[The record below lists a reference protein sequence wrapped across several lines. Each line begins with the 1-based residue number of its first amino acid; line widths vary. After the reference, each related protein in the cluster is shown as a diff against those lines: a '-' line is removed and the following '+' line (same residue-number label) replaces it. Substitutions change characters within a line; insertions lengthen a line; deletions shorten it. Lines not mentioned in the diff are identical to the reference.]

1 MSAVGTDRSR
11 GFGRRVRRSVWLA
24 AGLSVV
30 MTLTMLGEQP
40 EAVAAPTW
48 DIPTPQ
54 EAVGVKTRAATPKP
68 GGSDH
73 ADSRVVSGAT
83 EVVWPSG
90 TAVADVA
97 AATEAAGM
105 ARGTRAGLTGPAR
118 ARAGSLPVTVS
129 SGSLADDMLPRRS
142 DVAAVTAVK
151 VNVHDRVATAKAGV
165 VGLLVS
171 ASRADGKPG
180 VGRARVQVDYAGF
193 AQAFGGGWASR
204 LRLVELPEC
213 ALSTPEAEECRT
225 RTPLVTDN
233 DTANG
238 AVSASVSV
246 GAESAVVFAVEAEAS
261 GDNGD
266 YTATSLSPAG
276 QWQVSAQT
284 GDFSWSYPL
293 RVPPSLGG
301 PAPDVG
307 FSYSSGSVD
316 GRTALT
322 NNQGSWIGD
331 GWDSW
336 PGFIERKYQ
345 SCADD
350 NPGHKTG
357 DLCWFNDNATLSLGG
372 HAGELIR
379 DGSVWRLRNDDGTR
393 VERLTNS
400 ARGNGDNDNEYWK
413 VTTPDGM
420 QYFFGY
426 HRLPGWSS
434 GKPVTDS
441 TWTVPVFGNDSGE
454 PCYKSSFPEAYCTQ
468 AWRWNLDY
476 VVDPNSN
483 SMAYFYGTETGAY
496 ARDLDPDQR
505 TTYDRG
511 GYLKRIEY
519 GMRANA
525 EYSQAA
531 PLRVVFTT
539 AERCLTDCWSGAA
552 WTSDPV
558 TENWPDTPW
567 DQYCDTGP
575 CMTQGA
581 PTFWTA
587 HRLAKVTAQ
596 TRSGTTSYA
605 SVESWTLRHE
615 FLNAGNG
622 ETVPMW
628 LRGIT
633 RTGHVTTAGGEVV
646 SDPEIT
652 FDSGS
657 DPLPNRVNGPGDG
670 RTGLYRWRIK
680 TVHTESGGDIIV
692 SYSDADC
699 TLTTLPNPATN
710 TTRCMPSYYDPDGDE
725 PTLDWFHKYVVTRV
739 DLKDTVTDQPAEVTL
754 YDYDTPAWAYNTDE
768 LTKDKYRTWSD
779 WRGYGKVT
787 VRHGATDGQQTAV
800 EYRYLRGLD
809 GDKASSGVK
818 DVWVTDSW
826 GGRIEDH
833 EALKGFELQTITKNG
848 PSGAEVSSTRND
860 PWINGP
866 TATRSRDGITTK
878 AWMVNTDIAR
888 ARTALA
894 AGGHRYVKTVT
905 SFNSDGMPVTVED
918 HGDEAVDGDE
928 TCTRTSYAR
937 NDASWMIDRL
947 SQVETLSRLC
957 AGAPTPADPATVLHR
972 ARLFYDAYTDGSS
985 HGQAPTKGNVVRTEE
1000 LERFTGSTPV
1010 YTRTSTTA
1018 YDANGRIIAVTDPRG
1033 HTTTTAHSTANGG
1046 QVVQTVVTN
1055 PMGHTGTTLL
1065 TPAWAAPT
1073 KITDANG
1080 AVTDLTYDGLG
1091 RLTNVWK
1098 PGRNKATQTPSV
1110 KFAYQ
1115 VRNSDGP
1122 TAVTTEALLP
1132 TGRTY
1137 RTSVNL
1143 YDGFLR
1149 LRQTQLQ
1156 ATGGGRT
1163 ITDTMT
1169 NSLGATAWTSAAYY
1183 DSTNTEVNTSLAT
1196 PQGQIP
1202 SITRYTY
1209 DGVGRPTAQ
1218 ILIGDGVEKWRT
1230 TTSYG
1235 GDRVHTTPPAG
1246 GTATTTVT
1254 HGLTS
1259 TLRQYKN
1266 PADVG
1271 SDDPA
1276 TFDTTTYTHT
1286 RLGQLETVTDVT
1298 GANTWSYTYD
1308 LRGRQTQAI
1317 DPDKGTTTS
1326 TYDAAGNITTSTGSG
1341 RSPIAYTYDEL
1352 GRNTS
1357 VRDDTTS
1364 GNIRVEWE
1372 YDTLPNGIGKLT
1384 AATRYTNGDPYT
1396 SRVDAYDAY
1405 GRPTSTSV
1413 VLPDTQSELC
1423 AAASPNTCTY
1433 TTTYTYRPNG
1443 QPWRIGMPA
1452 AADLPA
1458 ETLTHAYTDVG
1469 APAGP
1474 YSSAELY
1481 VYDVIYNKIGQ
1492 LTQYQLGR
1500 VGRRVAVTSS
1510 IDEPTRRLTSTNVVP
1525 ELKPEAAN
1533 HTYTYDD
1540 VGNVTEI
1547 HDTPTGGT
1555 ADHQCFTFDYLRRM
1569 TEAWTPES
1577 GACST
1582 TPTTWSQ
1589 IDGATNPY
1597 WHTWT
1602 LDDVGNR
1609 TTETRHGTVNTTH
1622 TYTSPNPG
1630 EPRPH
1635 AVTTVT
1641 ASGADTGNRTY
1652 TYDDAGNTTTRPT
1665 ATGDTQTLT
1674 WNREGKLTTTTDDT
1688 GDTSYIYGADGSR
1701 LIRTDPSGTTL
1712 YLPGGTEVR
1721 HTTTTTSTTT
1731 ATRYY
1736 SFAGRSI
1743 AVRTAN
1749 TLHWIA
1755 SDHHGTAEL
1764 TIDATTL
1771 TIATRRTL
1779 PYGEQRATTGTWAPT
1794 MDKGFLGGTQ
1804 DPTGLTH
1811 LNAREYDPTLGRFI
1825 SVDPIMD
1832 LTDPQQ
1838 WNAYTYANNNPV
1850 TYSDPS
1856 GLYFEEGING
1866 DGRRAYKS
1874 KSASGKTNT
1883 RFTGKPITRSAS
1895 DIRREQL
1902 ELLGE
1907 STLGG
1912 EPGVKLETV
1921 NDYAMVSYQ
1930 GRRFSELLPYEQRN
1944 VLSLTWCYNNPKA
1957 CKESDPSGVDAVYEF
1972 LFDLTGIPDAIDC
1985 AKGSGSACAWTAGGL
2000 VGGRIVGATAKAFG
2014 ATYKAFRAADEA
2026 GDAARAFCSF
2036 SGDTAVLMADGSTK
2050 PIEDIKVGD
2059 YVVATDPKTGEE
2071 GSREVTHLWIHE
2083 DQLVDLK
2090 LTNDEELTTTEDHP
2104 FWNVTDQQWQKSQKL
2119 DSGDLLHTAA
2129 GETLAVVGLDWATIQ
2144 HGTAYNLTVA
2154 DIHTYYVMAGNTP
2167 VLVHNTGPGCGSL
2180 WMNPDKLPHHY
2191 MRKNNQGVMHA
2202 ADFGVSGPYNKA
2214 SGQAFI
2220 GAIERFTKSPGT
2232 IQVRGTFRGQD
2243 AVHYVDPD
2251 TGLHAS
2257 FAANGEYLGGWKS
2270 DGDQL
2275 TYLLQQG
2282 KL

>member
-1 MSAVGTDRSR
+1 
-11 GFGRRVRRSVWLA
+11 
-24 AGLSVV
+24 

-48 DIPTPQ
+48 DAPTPR
-54 EAVGVKTRAATPKP
+54 EAAGVATRAVTAKP
-68 GGSDH
+68 GRSDH
-73 ADSRVVSGAT
+73 ADSRVVAGAQK
-83 EVVWPSG
+83 VVWPSG

-97 AATEAAGM
+97 AATAAAGR
-105 ARGTRAGLTGPAR
+105 ARGTRAGLTGPPR
-118 ARAGSLPVTVS
+118 ARAGSLPITVS
-129 SGSLADDMLPRRS
+129 SGPAADDMLPRRS

-151 VNVHDRVATAKAGV
+151 VNVHDRAATAKAGV
-165 VGLLVS
+165 EGLLVS

-180 VGRARVQVDYAGF
+180 KGRARVQVDYAGF
-193 AQAFGGGWASR
+193 AQAYGGGWASR
-204 LRLVELPEC
+204 LRLVQLPEC
-213 ALSTPEAEECRT
+213 ALTTPEAEACRT

-233 DTANG
+233 DPANRE
-238 AVSASVSV
+238 VSASVSV
-246 GAESAVVFAVEAEAS
+246 GAQSAMVLAVEAEAS

-276 QWQVSAQT
+276 QWQVSTQT

-301 PAPDVG
+301 PAPEISFD
-307 FSYSSGSVD
+307 YSSGSID

-357 DLCWFNDNATLSLGG
+357 DLCWFSDNATLSLNG

-441 TWTVPVFGNDSGE
+441 TWTVPVFGNNSGE
-454 PCYKSSFPEAYCTQ
+454 PCYKSSFEEAYCTQ

-483 SMAYFYGTETGAY
+483 TMAYFYGTETGAY
-496 ARDLDPDQR
+496 ARDNDPDQR

-525 EYSQAA
+525 EYGQAA

-539 AERCLTDCWSGAA
+539 AERCLTSCWSGAA

-558 TENWPDTPW
+558 SANWHDTPW
-567 DQYCDTGP
+567 DQYCKTAP
-575 CMTQGA
+575 CTTQGA

-587 HRLAKVTAQ
+587 HRLTKVTAQ
-596 TRSGTTSYA
+596 TRNGATSYA
-605 SVESWTLRHE
+605 DVESWTLRQE
-615 FLNAGNG
+615 FINAGTG
-622 ETVPMW
+622 ESTPMW

-633 RTGHVTTAGGEVV
+633 RTGHVTTAGGDAV

-652 FDSGS
+652 FSTGAH
-657 DPLPNRVNGPGDG
+657 PLPNRVDGPGDG
-670 RTGLYRWRIK
+670 RTALNRWRIK
-680 TVHTESGGDIIV
+680 AVRTESGGDIIV

-699 TLTTLPNPATN
+699 TRSTLPDPATN
-710 TTRCMPSYYDPDGDE
+710 TKRCMPSYYDPDERE

-739 DLKDTVTDQPAEVTL
+739 DLDDTATDQPTEVTM

-787 VRHGATDGQQTAV
+787 VRHGDPSGQQTAV
-800 EYRYLRGLD
+800 EHRYLRGLD
-809 GDKASSGVK
+809 GDKASSGVR

-878 AWMVNTDIAR
+878 AWMVDTDIAR

-905 SFNSDGMPVTVED
+905 SFNSDGLSISVED
-918 HGDEAVDGDE
+918 HGDEAIDGDE

-937 NDASWMIDRL
+937 NDAIWMIDRP

-957 AGAPTPADPATVLHR
+957 AGAPATADPATVLHR
-972 ARLFYDAYTDGSS
+972 ARSFYDTYTDDSS
-985 HGQAPTKGNVVRTEE
+985 HGRAPTKGNIVRTEE
-1000 LERFTGSTPV
+1000 LETFTGSTPV
-1010 YTRTSTTA
+1010 YARTSTTA
-1018 YDANGRIIAVTDPRG
+1018 YDTNGRITAVTDPRG
-1033 HTTTTAHSTANGG
+1033 HTTTTAHTTANGG

-1055 PMGHTGTTLL
+1055 PKGHTSTTLL
-1065 TPAWAAPT
+1065 APAWAAPT
-1073 KITDANG
+1073 KVTDANG

-1098 PGRNKATQTPSV
+1098 PGRNQATQKPSV

-1115 VRNSDGP
+1115 VRNSGGP
-1122 TAVTTEALLP
+1122 TTVTTESLLP
-1132 TGRTY
+1132 TGTTFRK
-1137 RTSVNL
+1137 SVNL

-1149 LRQTQLQ
+1149 LRQNQLQ

-1169 NSLGATAWTSAAYY
+1169 NSLGATAWTSAPYY

-1202 SITRYTY
+1202 SITRHTY
-1209 DGVGRPTAQ
+1209 DGAGRPTAQ

-1235 GDRVHTTPPAG
+1235 GDRVYTIPPAG
-1246 GTATTTVT
+1246 GTATTTIT

-1266 PADVG
+1266 AADVG

-1286 RLGQLETVTDVT
+1286 LLGQLETVTDVT
-1298 GANTWSYTYD
+1298 GANTWSHTYD
-1308 LRGRQTQAI
+1308 LRGRQTQAV

-1326 TYDAAGNITTSTGSG
+1326 TYDAAGNITTSTGTG
-1341 RSPIAYTYDEL
+1341 RSPLAYTYDEL
-1352 GRNTS
+1352 GRKTS
-1357 VRDDTTS
+1357 VRDDTPAGTT
-1364 GNIRVEWE
+1364 RAEWE

-1384 AATRYTNGDPYT
+1384 AATRYTDGEPYT
-1396 SRVDAYDAY
+1396 SRVNAYDAY
-1405 GRPTSTSV
+1405 GRPTSTSL
-1413 VLPDTQSELC
+1413 VLPDSQSELC
-1423 AAASPNTCTY
+1423 TAVSPNTCTY
-1433 TTTYTYRPNG
+1433 TTTHTYRANG

-1458 ETLTHAYTDVG
+1458 ETLILGYTDVG
-1469 APAGP
+1469 APAGSLSP
-1474 YSSAELY
+1474 AQIYAHT
-1481 VYDVIYNKIGQ
+1481 VIYNKLDQ
-1492 LTQYQLGR
+1492 LTQYQFGQF
-1500 VGRRVAVTSS
+1500 GRRIAVTST

-1577 GACST
+1577 GACAT
-1582 TPTTWSQ
+1582 TPATWNQ
-1589 IDGATNPY
+1589 VDGATDPY

-1602 LDDVGNR
+1602 FDHTGNR
-1609 TTETRHGTVNTTH
+1609 TTETRHGTTNTTH
-1622 TYTSPNPG
+1622 TYTYPNPG
-1630 EPRPH
+1630 ESRPH

-1641 ASGADTGNRTY
+1641 ASGADTWNRTY

-1665 ATGDTQTLT
+1665 TTGDTQTLT
-1674 WNREGKLTTTTDDT
+1674 WDREGKLTTTTTDTT
-1688 GDTSYIYGADGSR
+1688 GDTSYIYDADGNR
-1701 LIRTDPSGTTL
+1701 LIRTDPTGKTL

-1721 HTTTTTSTTT
+1721 HTTDSTTQ

-1736 SFAGRSI
+1736 TFAGRTI
-1743 AVRTAN
+1743 AIRTATN
-1749 TLHWIA
+1749 LDWII
-1755 SDHHGTAEL
+1755 SDHHGTAQT

-1771 TIATRRTL
+1771 TTATRRTL
-1779 PYGEQRATTGTWAPT
+1779 PYGEKRATTTGAWPIGL
-1794 MDKGFLGGTQ
+1794 DKGFLGGTQ

-1838 WNAYTYANNNPV
+1838 WNGYAYANNNPV

-1856 GLYFEEGING
+1856 GLAHLEGNSKGNG
-1866 DGRRAYKS
+1866 RIGYQIGNTIKI
-1874 KSASGKTNT
+1874 SGK
-1883 RFTGKPITRSAS
+1883 RPRLKPPPKSPPPSPPPGDSGS
-1895 DIRREQL
+1895 DRYPVCI
-1902 ELLGE
+1902 
-1907 STLGG
+1907 SWSCW
-1912 EPGVKLETV
+1912 EPEEPKEVCGSWNAYCSPARDPATAGVQHE
-1921 NDYAMVSYQ
+1921 AA
-1930 GRRFSELLPYEQRN
+1930 
-1944 VLSLTWCYNNPKA
+1944 KA
-1957 CKESDPSGVDAVYEF
+1957 IIGVDDFNECFKEQGWA
-1972 LFDLTGIPDAIDC
+1972 G
-1985 AKGSGSACAWTAGGL
+1985 CAWLIGG
-2000 VGGRIVGATAKAFG
+2000 VTPWGKAVK
-2014 ATYKAFRAADEA
+2014 TVKAIRAAGHA
-2026 GDAARAFCSF
+2026 GRAARAGRACSF
-2036 SGDTAVLMADGSTK
+2036 SGDTDVLMADGSTK
-2050 PIEDIKVGD
+2050 AIEDVSVGD
-2059 YVVATDPKTGEE
+2059 RVLATDPETGEE
-2071 GSREVTHLWIHE
+2071 GPREVTHLWVHD
-2083 DQLVDLK
+2083 DQLVDL
-2090 LTNDEELTTTEDHP
+2090 NVDGGDITTTEDHP
-2104 FWNVTDQQWQKSQKL
+2104 FWNETDQQWQESQEL
-2119 DSGDLLHTAA
+2119 DTGDLLHTAA
-2129 GETLAVVGLDWATIQ
+2129 GETLAVVGLDWSTAR
-2144 HGTAYNLTVA
+2144 HDAAYNLTVA
-2154 DIHTYYVMAGNTP
+2154 DIHTYYVLAGNTP
-2167 VLVHNTGPGCGSL
+2167 VLVHNTNGCWPGVDGLSASAARPAKGGL
-2180 WMNPDKLPHHY
+2180 THAGREYQKHMGRGELP
-2191 MRKNNQGVMHA
+2191 KVPGKQLDTA
-2202 ADFGVSGPYNKA
+2202 
-2214 SGQAFI
+2214 GQDYLDDI
-2220 GAIERFTKSPGT
+2220 LTTPGT
-2232 IQVRGTFRGQD
+2232 QRVPINGGAFQGGYYYIR
-2243 AVHYVDPD
+2243 PD
-2251 TGLHAS
+2251 GAG
-2257 FAANGEYLGGWKS
+2257 AAFDSNGVFQYF
-2270 DGDQL
+2270 
-2275 TYLLQQG
+2275 G
-2282 KL
+2282 KF

>member
-1 MSAVGTDRSR
+1 
-11 GFGRRVRRSVWLA
+11 
-24 AGLSVV
+24 
-30 MTLTMLGEQP
+30 
-40 EAVAAPTW
+40 
-48 DIPTPQ
+48 
-54 EAVGVKTRAATPKP
+54 
-68 GGSDH
+68 
-73 ADSRVVSGAT
+73 
-83 EVVWPSG
+83 
-90 TAVADVA
+90 
-97 AATEAAGM
+97 
-105 ARGTRAGLTGPAR
+105 
-118 ARAGSLPVTVS
+118 
-129 SGSLADDMLPRRS
+129 MLPRRS

-151 VNVHDRVATAKAGV
+151 VSVHDRAVTARAGV
-165 VGLLVS
+165 EGLLVS
-171 ASRADGKPG
+171 ASRVDGKPG
-180 VGRARVQVDYAGF
+180 EGRARVQVDYAGF
-193 AQAFGGGWASR
+193 AQAYGGGWASR

-213 ALSTPEAEECRT
+213 ALTTPEAEACRT

-233 DTANG
+233 DTANSE
-238 AVSASVSV
+238 VSASVSV
-246 GAESAVVFAVEAEAS
+246 GAQSAMVLAVEAEAS

-276 QWQVSAQT
+276 QWQVSTQT

-301 PAPDVG
+301 PAPEISFD
-307 FSYSSGSVD
+307 YSSGSID

-357 DLCWFNDNATLSLGG
+357 DLCWFSDNATLSLNG

-441 TWTVPVFGNDSGE
+441 TWTVPVFGNNSGE
-454 PCYKSSFPEAYCTQ
+454 PCYKSSFEEAYCTQ

-483 SMAYFYGTETGAY
+483 TMAYFYGTETGAY
-496 ARDLDPDQR
+496 ARDLNPDQR

-525 EYSQAA
+525 EYGQAA

-539 AERCLTDCWSGAA
+539 AERCLTSCWSGAA

-558 TENWPDTPW
+558 TANWHDTPW
-567 DQYCDTGP
+567 DQYCKTAP
-575 CMTQGA
+575 CTTQGA

-587 HRLAKVTAQ
+587 HRLTKVTAQ
-596 TRSGTTSYA
+596 TRNGATSYA
-605 SVESWTLRHE
+605 DVESWTLRQE
-615 FLNAGNG
+615 FINAGTG
-622 ETVPMW
+622 ESTPMW

-633 RTGHVTTAGGEVV
+633 RTGHVTTAGGDAV

-652 FDSGS
+652 FSTGAH
-657 DPLPNRVNGPGDG
+657 PLPNRVDGPGDG
-670 RTGLYRWRIK
+670 RTALNRWRIK
-680 TVHTESGGDIIV
+680 AVRTESGGDIIV

-699 TLTTLPNPATN
+699 TRSTLPDPATN
-710 TTRCMPSYYDPDGDE
+710 TKRCMPSYYTPDAGD

-739 DLKDTVTDQPAEVTL
+739 DLDDTATDQPTEVTM

-787 VRHGATDGQQTAV
+787 VRHGDPSGQQTAV
-800 EYRYLRGLD
+800 EHRYLRGLD
-809 GDKASSGVK
+809 GDKASSGVR

-878 AWMVNTDIAR
+878 AWMVDTDIAR

-894 AGGHRYVKTVT
+894 AGGHRYAKTVT
-905 SFNSDGMPVTVED
+905 SFNSDGLPVSVEE
-918 HGDEAVDGDE
+918 HGDEAIDGDE

-937 NDASWMIDRL
+937 NDNIWMIDRA

-957 AGAPTPADPATVLHR
+957 AGAPATADPATVLHR
-972 ARLFYDAYTDGSS
+972 ARSFYDTYTDDSS
-985 HGQAPTKGNVVRTEE
+985 HGRAPTKGNIVRTEE
-1000 LERFTGSTPV
+1000 LETFTGSTPV

-1018 YDANGRIIAVTDPRG
+1018 YDTNGRITAVTDPRG
-1033 HTTTTAHSTANGG
+1033 HTTTTAHTTANGG

-1055 PMGHTGTTLL
+1055 PKGHTSTTLL
-1065 TPAWAAPT
+1065 APAWAAPT
-1073 KITDANG
+1073 KVTDANG

-1098 PGRNKATQTPSV
+1098 PGRNQATQKPSV

-1122 TAVTTEALLP
+1122 TAVTTETLLP
-1132 TGRTY
+1132 TGTTFRK
-1137 RTSVNL
+1137 SVNL

-1169 NSLGATAWTSAAYY
+1169 NSLGATAWTSAPYY

-1202 SITRYTY
+1202 SITRHTY
-1209 DGVGRPTAQ
+1209 DGAGRPTAQ

-1235 GDRVHTTPPAG
+1235 GDRVHTIPPAG
-1246 GTATTTVT
+1246 GTATTTIT
-1254 HGLTS
+1254 DAHGRTS
-1259 TLRQYKN
+1259 GLRQYKN

-1276 TFDTTTYTHT
+1276 TFDATTYTHT
-1286 RLGQLETVTDVT
+1286 PLGQLKTVTDVT
-1298 GANTWSYTYD
+1298 GANTWSHTYD

-1341 RSPIAYTYDEL
+1341 RSPLAYTYDEL
-1352 GRNTS
+1352 GRKTS
-1357 VRDDTTS
+1357 VRDDTPAGTT
-1364 GNIRVEWE
+1364 RAEWE
-1372 YDTLPNGIGKLT
+1372 YDTLPNGIGKL
-1384 AATRYTNGDPYT
+1384 AAAIRYTDGEPYT
-1396 SRVDAYDAY
+1396 SQVNAYDAY
-1405 GRPTSTSV
+1405 GRPTSTSL
-1413 VLPDTQSELC
+1413 VLPDSQSELC
-1423 AAASPNTCTY
+1423 TAVSPNTCTY
-1433 TTTYTYRPNG
+1433 TTTHTYRANG

-1458 ETLTHAYTDVG
+1458 ETLILGYTDVG
-1469 APAGP
+1469 SPAGSLSP
-1474 YSSAELY
+1474 TQSYAHT
-1481 VYDVIYNKIGQ
+1481 VIYNKLDQ

-1500 VGRRVAVTSS
+1500 FGRRVAVTST
-1510 IDEPTRRLTSTNVVP
+1510 IDEPTRRLTNTNVVP

-1577 GACST
+1577 GACAT
-1582 TPTTWSQ
+1582 TPTTWNQ
-1589 IDGATNPY
+1589 IDGATDPY

-1602 LDDVGNR
+1602 LDNTGNR
-1609 TTETRHGTVNTTH
+1609 TTETRHGTTNTTH
-1622 TYTSPNPG
+1622 TYTYPNPG
-1630 EPRPH
+1630 DPQPH

-1641 ASGADTGNRTY
+1641 ASGADTWNRTY

-1665 ATGDTQTLT
+1665 TTGDTQTLT
-1674 WNREGKLTTTTDDT
+1674 WDREGKLTTTTTTDAT
-1688 GDTSYIYGADGSR
+1688 GDTSYIYDADGNR
-1701 LIRTDPSGTTL
+1701 LIRTDPTGKTL

-1721 HTTTTTSTTT
+1721 HTTDSTTN

-1736 SFAGRSI
+1736 TFAGRTI
-1743 AVRTAN
+1743 AIRTATN
-1749 TLHWIA
+1749 LHWII
-1755 SDHHGTAEL
+1755 SDHHGTAHL

-1771 TIATRRTL
+1771 TTATRRTL
-1779 PYGEQRATTGTWAPT
+1779 PYGHQRATTTGTWPIGL
-1794 MDKGFLGGTQ
+1794 DKGFLGGTQ

-1838 WNAYTYANNNPV
+1838 WSAYAYANNNPT

-1856 GLYFEEGING
+1856 GLYFEEGG
-1866 DGRRAYKS
+1866 VYGGGRRAYKYG
-1874 KSASGKTNT
+1874 GKTII
-1883 RFTGKPITRSAS
+1883 TGKPPRKPKLPKPRPAPTPAPSPSSGRSDSKVPAPDNNEKVNSLKLAFLVGKHFVSTMHSDSIGRTTRWLVTNTGGRCAYVH
-1895 DIRREQL
+1895 
-1902 ELLGE
+1902 ELWVCE
-1907 STLGG
+1907 
-1912 EPGVKLETV
+1912 
-1921 NDYAMVSYQ
+1921 Q
-1930 GRRFSELLPYEQRN
+1930 GRLP
-1944 VLSLTWCYNNPKA
+1944 LKA
-1957 CKESDPSGVDAVYEF
+1957 R
-1972 LFDLTGIPDAIDC
+1972 
-1985 AKGSGSACAWTAGGL
+1985 GG
-2000 VGGRIVGATAKAFG
+2000 T
-2014 ATYKAFRAADEA
+2014 TYGTTFVTDVA
-2026 GDAARAFCSF
+2026 
-2036 SGDTAVLMADGSTK
+2036 
-2050 PIEDIKVGD
+2050 PWKVGKD
-2059 YVVATDPKTGEE
+2059 LAA
-2071 GSREVTHLWIHE
+2071 HE
-2083 DQLVDLK
+2083 K
-2090 LTNDEELTTTEDHP
+2090 YHR
-2104 FWNVTDQQWQKSQKL
+2104 DQQWNQ
-2119 DSGDLLHTAA
+2119 DGLLFPGLYYRAEVIDVWIGGGCNRYEAA
-2129 GETLAVVGLDWATIQ
+2129 AE
-2144 HGTAYNLTVA
+2144 
-2154 DIHTYYVMAGNTP
+2154 
-2167 VLVHNTGPGCGSL
+2167 
-2180 WMNPDKLPHHY
+2180 
-2191 MRKNNQGVMHA
+2191 A
-2202 ADFGVSGPYNKA
+2202 AS
-2214 SGQAFI
+2214 
-2220 GAIERFTKSPGT
+2220 
-2232 IQVRGTFRGQD
+2232 
-2243 AVHYVDPD
+2243 
-2251 TGLHAS
+2251 
-2257 FAANGEYLGGWKS
+2257 NGGG
-2270 DGDQL
+2270 GY
-2275 TYLLQQG
+2275 TC
-2282 KL
+2282 

>member
-1 MSAVGTDRSR
+1 MSAVGTGRGR
-11 GFGRRVRRSVWLA
+11 GFGGRARRSVWLA

-48 DIPTPQ
+48 DAPTPK
-54 EAVGVKTRAATPKP
+54 EAAGVAARAVTAKP
-68 GGSDH
+68 ARSDH
-73 ADSRVVSGAT
+73 ADSRVVAGAQK
-83 EVVWPSG
+83 VVWPSG

-97 AATEAAGM
+97 AATAAAGR

-129 SGSLADDMLPRRS
+129 SGPAADDMLPLRS

-151 VNVHDRVATAKAGV
+151 VNVHDRAATAKAGV
-165 VGLLVS
+165 EGLLVS

-180 VGRARVQVDYAGF
+180 EGRARVQVDYAGF
-193 AQAFGGGWASR
+193 AQAYGGGWASR
-204 LRLVELPEC
+204 LRLVQLPKC
-213 ALSTPEAEECRT
+213 ALTTPEAEACRT

-233 DTANG
+233 DTANSE
-238 AVSASVSV
+238 VSASVSV
-246 GAESAVVFAVEAEAS
+246 GAQPAMVLAVEAEAS

-276 QWQVSAQT
+276 QWQVSTQT

-301 PAPDVG
+301 PAPEISFD
-307 FSYSSGSVD
+307 YSSGSVD

-357 DLCWFNDNATLSLGG
+357 DLCWFSDNATLSLNG

-441 TWTVPVFGNDSGE
+441 TWTVPVFGNNSGE
-454 PCYKSSFPEAYCTQ
+454 PCYKSSFEEAYCTQ

-496 ARDLDPDQR
+496 ARDNDPDQR

-525 EYSQAA
+525 EYGQAA

-539 AERCLTDCWSGAA
+539 AERCLTSCWSGAA

-558 TENWPDTPW
+558 TANWHDTPW
-567 DQYCDTGP
+567 DQYCRTGP
-575 CMTQGA
+575 CTTQGA

-587 HRLAKVTAQ
+587 HRLAKVAAQ
-596 TRSGTTSYA
+596 TRSGAASYA
-605 SVESWTLRHE
+605 DVESWTLRHE

-633 RTGHVTTAGGEVV
+633 RTGHVTTAGGEAV

-657 DPLPNRVNGPGDG
+657 DPLPNRVDGPDDG
-670 RTGLYRWRIK
+670 RTALYRWRIK
-680 TVHTESGGDIIV
+680 AVHTESGGDIIV
-692 SYSDADC
+692 SYSGADC
-699 TLTTLPNPATN
+699 TRTTLPSPATN
-710 TTRCMPSYYDPDGDE
+710 TTRCMPSYYTPDAGD
-725 PTLDWFHKYVVTRV
+725 PTLDWFHKYVVTRI
-739 DLKDTVTDQPAEVTL
+739 DLDDTATDQPTEVTM

-787 VRHGATDGQQTAV
+787 VRHGDASGQQTAV

-809 GDKASSGVK
+809 GDKASSGVR

-833 EALKGFELQTITKNG
+833 EALKGFELQAITKNG

-878 AWMVNTDIAR
+878 AWMVDTDIAR

-894 AGGHRYVKTVT
+894 AGGHRYAKTVT
-905 SFNSDGMPVTVED
+905 SFNSDGLPVSVED
-918 HGDEAVDGDE
+918 HGDEAIDGDE

-937 NDASWMIDRL
+937 NDAIWIIDRL

-957 AGAPTPADPATVLHR
+957 AGAPTPADPATVLSR
-972 ARLFYDAYTDGSS
+972 ARSFYDTYVDDSS
-985 HGQAPTKGNVVRTEE
+985 HGRAPTKGNVVRTEE
-1000 LERFTGSTPV
+1000 LETFTGSTPV
-1010 YTRTSTTA
+1010 YARTSTMA
-1018 YDANGRIIAVTDPRG
+1018 YDTNGRITAVTDPRG
-1033 HTTTTAHSTANGG
+1033 HTTTTAHTTANGG
-1046 QVVQTVVTN
+1046 QVVQSVVTN
-1055 PMGHTGTTLL
+1055 PKGHPVTTLL
-1065 TPAWAAPT
+1065 APAWAAPT
-1073 KITDANG
+1073 KVTDANG

-1098 PGRNKATQTPSV
+1098 PGRNKATQTPTTR
-1110 KFAYQ
+1110 FAYQ
-1115 VRNSDGP
+1115 VRNSGGP
-1122 TAVTTEALLP
+1122 TAVTTESLLP
-1132 TGRTY
+1132 TGTTY
-1137 RTSVNL
+1137 RKSVNL

-1169 NSLGATAWTSAAYY
+1169 NSLGATAWTSAPYY

-1202 SITRYTY
+1202 SITRHTY
-1209 DGVGRPTAQ
+1209 DGAGRPTAQ
-1218 ILIGDGVEKWRT
+1218 ILIGNGVEKWRT
-1230 TTSYG
+1230 TASYG
-1235 GDRVHTTPPAG
+1235 GDRVHTIPPAG
-1246 GTATTTVT
+1246 GTATTTIT
-1254 HGLTS
+1254 DAHGRTS
-1259 TLRQYKN
+1259 GLRQYKN
-1266 PADVG
+1266 AADVG

-1286 RLGQLETVTDVT
+1286 LLGQLETVTDTT
-1298 GANTWSYTYD
+1298 GANTWSHTYD
-1308 LRGRQTQAI
+1308 LRGRQTQAV

-1326 TYDAAGNITTSTGSG
+1326 TYDAAGNLTTSTGTG
-1341 RSPIAYTYDEL
+1341 RSPLAYTYDEL
-1352 GRNTS
+1352 GRKTS
-1357 VRDDTTS
+1357 VRDDTPAGTT
-1364 GNIRVEWE
+1364 RAEWE

-1384 AATRYTNGDPYT
+1384 AATRYTDGEPYT
-1396 SRVDAYDAY
+1396 SRVNAYDAY
-1405 GRPTSTSV
+1405 GRPTSTSL
-1413 VLPDTQSELC
+1413 VLPNSQSELC
-1423 AAASPNTCTY
+1423 TAASPNTCTY
-1433 TTTYTYRPNG
+1433 TTTHTYRANG

-1458 ETLTHAYTDVG
+1458 ETLILGYTDVG
-1469 APAGP
+1469 APAGSLSP
-1474 YSSAELY
+1474 TQSYAHT
-1481 VYDVIYNKIGQ
+1481 VIYNKLDQ

-1500 VGRRVAVTSS
+1500 FGRRVAVTST
-1510 IDEPTRRLTSTNVVP
+1510 IDEPTRRLTNTNVVP

-1555 ADHQCFTFDYLRRM
+1555 SDHQCFTFDYLRRM

-1577 GACST
+1577 GACAT
-1582 TPTTWSQ
+1582 TPTTWNQ
-1589 IDGATNPY
+1589 IDGATDPY

-1602 LDDVGNR
+1602 LDNTGNR
-1609 TTETRHGTVNTTH
+1609 TTETRHGTTNTTH
-1622 TYTSPNPG
+1622 TYTYPNPG
-1630 EPRPH
+1630 DPQPH

-1641 ASGADTGNRTY
+1641 ASGADTWNRTY

-1665 ATGDTQTLT
+1665 TTGDTQTLT
-1674 WNREGKLTTTTDDT
+1674 WNREGKLTTTTDTT
-1688 GDTSYIYGADGSR
+1688 GDTSYIYDADGNR
-1701 LIRTDPSGTTL
+1701 LIRTDPTGKTL

-1721 HTTTTTSTTT
+1721 HTTDSTTQ

-1736 SFAGRSI
+1736 TFAGRTI
-1743 AVRTAN
+1743 AIRTATN
-1749 TLHWIA
+1749 LDWII
-1755 SDHHGTAEL
+1755 SDHHGTAQT

-1771 TIATRRTL
+1771 TTATRRTL
-1779 PYGEQRATTGTWAPT
+1779 PYGEKRATTTGAWPIGL
-1794 MDKGFLGGTQ
+1794 DKGFLGGTQ

-1838 WNAYTYANNNPV
+1838 WNGYAYGNNSPV
-1850 TYSDPS
+1850 TFSDPT
-1856 GLYFEEGING
+1856 GLYFFEGVEGNG
-1866 DGRRAYKS
+1866 LHAYVEDSPDGRKVKPRKRKKS
-1874 KSASGKTNT
+1874 GY
-1883 RFTGKPITRSAS
+1883 RW
-1895 DIRREQL
+1895 Q
-1902 ELLGE
+1902 GE
-1907 STLGG
+1907 SIFDPVGNSQLLV
-1912 EPGVKLETV
+1912 EPGVENPLTVDEMVNQLECKQNKGPYRVTCTQ
-1921 NDYAMVSYQ
+1921 Y
-1930 GRRFSELLPYEQRN
+1930 SELPEYKKERYVKQTL
-1944 VLSLTWCYNNPKA
+1944 CYNNPKK
-1957 CKESDPSGVDAVYEF
+1957 CKEWQEQESGVTFSVCVEV
-1972 LFDLTGIPDAIDC
+1972 
-1985 AKGSGSACAWTAGGL
+1985 SGQWL
-2000 VGGRIVGATAKAFG
+2000 IFG
-2014 ATYKAFRAADEA
+2014 AGQSFCGGVDGKGLGAYTQFKGLRVGSIDASPGARMGR
-2026 GDAARAFCSF
+2026 GD
-2036 SGDTAVLMADGSTK
+2036 
-2050 PIEDIKVGD
+2050 I
-2059 YVVATDPKTGEE
+2059 
-2071 GSREVTHLWIHE
+2071 
-2083 DQLVDLK
+2083 
-2090 LTNDEELTTTEDHP
+2090 
-2104 FWNVTDQQWQKSQKL
+2104 NVT
-2119 DSGDLLHTAA
+2119 
-2129 GETLAVVGLDWATIQ
+2129 
-2144 HGTAYNLTVA
+2144 
-2154 DIHTYYVMAGNTP
+2154 
-2167 VLVHNTGPGCGSL
+2167 
-2180 WMNPDKLPHHY
+2180 
-2191 MRKNNQGVMHA
+2191 
-2202 ADFGVSGPYNKA
+2202 FGVS
-2214 SGQAFI
+2214 S
-2220 GAIERFTKSPGT
+2220 GT
-2232 IQVRGTFRGQD
+2232 IGNMHGVC
-2243 AVHYVDPD
+2243 VP
-2251 TGLHAS
+2251 GLYAQ
-2257 FAANGEYLGGWKS
+2257 GGGGWTGGVEVDAGGGYQGALVKA
-2270 DGDQL
+2270 GVGGGAPTAGVQMVCTHVYGT
-2275 TYLLQQG
+2275 TY
-2282 KL
+2282 

>member
-1 MSAVGTDRSR
+1 M
-11 GFGRRVRRSVWLA
+11 RRSAWLA

-48 DIPTPQ
+48 DAPTPKD
-54 EAVGVKTRAATPKP
+54 AAGVAARTVTPKP
-68 GGSDH
+68 GRSDH
-73 ADSRVVSGAT
+73 ADSRVVAGAKK
-83 EVVWPSG
+83 VVWPSG

-97 AATEAAGM
+97 AATAAAGR

-129 SGSLADDMLPRRS
+129 SGLPADDVLPLRS

-151 VNVHDRVATAKAGV
+151 VNVHDRAATAKAGV
-165 VGLLVS
+165 EGLLVS

-180 VGRARVQVDYAGF
+180 EGRARVQVDYAGF
-193 AQAFGGGWASR
+193 AHAYGGGWASR
-204 LRLVELPEC
+204 LRLVQLPEC
-213 ALSTPEAEECRT
+213 ALTTPEAEACRT

-233 DTANG
+233 DTANS

-246 GAESAVVFAVEAEAS
+246 GAQSAMVLAVEAEAS

-276 QWQVSAQT
+276 QWQVSTQT

-301 PAPDVG
+301 PAPDIG

-357 DLCWFNDNATLSLGG
+357 DLCWFSDNATMSLNG

-413 VTTPDGM
+413 VTTPDGT

-441 TWTVPVFGNDSGE
+441 TWTVPVFGNNSGE
-454 PCYKSSFPEAYCTQ
+454 PCYKSSFEEAYCTQ

-496 ARDLDPDQR
+496 ARDLNPDQR

-525 EYSQAA
+525 EYGQAA

-539 AERCLTDCWSGAA
+539 AERCLTSCWSGAA

-558 TENWPDTPW
+558 TANWDDTPW
-567 DQYCDTGP
+567 DQYCKTGP
-575 CMTQGA
+575 CTTQGS

-596 TRSGTTSYA
+596 TRNGTTSYA
-605 SVESWTLRHE
+605 DVESWTLRHE

-633 RTGHVTTAGGEVV
+633 RTGHVTTAGGEAV

-657 DPLPNRVNGPGDG
+657 DPLPNRVDGPDDG
-670 RTGLYRWRIK
+670 RTALYRWRIK
-680 TVHTESGGDIIV
+680 AVHTESGGDIIV
-692 SYSDADC
+692 SYSGADC
-699 TLTTLPNPATN
+699 TRTTLPSPATN
-710 TTRCMPSYYDPDGDE
+710 TTRCMPSYYTPDAGD
-725 PTLDWFHKYVVTRV
+725 PTLDWFHKYVVTRI
-739 DLKDTVTDQPAEVTL
+739 DLDDTATDQPTEVTM

-787 VRHGATDGQQTAV
+787 VRHGDESGQQTAV
-800 EYRYLRGLD
+800 EHRYLRGLD
-809 GDKASSGVK
+809 GDKASSGVR

-878 AWMVNTDIAR
+878 AWMVDTDVAR

-894 AGGHRYVKTVT
+894 AGGHRYAKTVT
-905 SFNSDGMPVTVED
+905 SFNSDGLPVSVEE
-918 HGDEAVDGDE
+918 HGDEAIDGDE

-937 NDASWMIDRL
+937 NDAIWMIDRA

-957 AGAPTPADPATVLHR
+957 AGAPATADPATVLHR
-972 ARLFYDAYTDGSS
+972 ARSFYDTYTDDSS
-985 HGQAPTKGNVVRTEE
+985 HGRAPTKGNIVRTEE
-1000 LERFTGSTPV
+1000 LETFTGSTPV

-1018 YDANGRIIAVTDPRG
+1018 YDTNGRITAVTDPRG
-1033 HTTTTAHSTANGG
+1033 HTTTTAHTTANGG

-1055 PMGHTGTTLL
+1055 PKGHTSTTLL
-1065 TPAWAAPT
+1065 APAWAAPT
-1073 KITDANG
+1073 KVTDANG

-1098 PGRNKATQTPSV
+1098 PGRNKATQTPSM

-1122 TAVTTEALLP
+1122 TAVTTESLLQ

-1137 RTSVNL
+1137 RKSVDL

-1149 LRQTQLQ
+1149 LRQNQLQ

-1169 NSLGATAWTSAAYY
+1169 NSLGVTAWTSAPYY

-1202 SITRYTY
+1202 SITRHTY
-1209 DGVGRPTAQ
+1209 DGAGRPTAQ

-1235 GDRVHTTPPAG
+1235 GDRVHTIPPAG
-1246 GTATTTVT
+1246 GTATTTIT
-1254 HGLTS
+1254 RGLTS
-1259 TLRQYKN
+1259 TLRQYKD

-1276 TFDTTTYTHT
+1276 AFDATIYTYTL
-1286 RLGQLETVTDVT
+1286 LGQLKTVTDVT
-1298 GANTWSYTYD
+1298 GVNVWSYAYD
-1308 LRGRQTQAI
+1308 LRGRQTQAV
-1317 DPDKGTTTS
+1317 DPDNGTTTS
-1326 TYDAAGNITTSTGSG
+1326 TYDAAGNLTISTGTG

-1352 GRNTS
+1352 GRQTS

-1364 GNIRVEWE
+1364 GSIRAEWE

-1384 AATRYTNGDPYT
+1384 AATRYTNGDPCT

-1405 GRPTSTSV
+1405 GRPTSTSL
-1413 VLPDTQSELC
+1413 VLPNSQSELC
-1423 AAASPNTCTY
+1423 TAASPNSCTY
-1433 TTTYTYRPNG
+1433 TTTHTYRANG
-1443 QPWRIGMPA
+1443 LPFRTGMPA

-1458 ETLTHAYTDVG
+1458 ETLTHGYTDVG

-1474 YSSAELY
+1474 FSSAELY
-1481 VYDVIYNKIGQ
+1481 VYDVIYNKLDQ

-1500 VGRRVAVTSS
+1500 FSRRVAVTST
-1510 IDEPTRRLTSTNVVP
+1510 IDEPTRRLTNTNVVP

-1577 GACST
+1577 GACAT
-1582 TPTTWSQ
+1582 TPTTWNQ
-1589 IDGATNPY
+1589 IDGATDPY

-1602 LDDVGNR
+1602 LDNTGNR
-1609 TTETRHGTVNTTH
+1609 TTETRHGTTNTTH
-1622 TYTSPNPG
+1622 TYTYPNPG
-1630 EPRPH
+1630 DPQPH

-1641 ASGADTGNRTY
+1641 ATGADTWNRTY

-1665 ATGDTQTLT
+1665 TAGDTQTLT
-1674 WNREGKLTTTTDDT
+1674 WNREGKLTATTDTT
-1688 GDTSYIYGADGSR
+1688 GDTSYIYDADGNR
-1701 LIRTDPSGTTL
+1701 LIRTDPSGKTL
-1712 YLPGGTEVR
+1712 YLSGGTEVR
-1721 HTTTTTSTTT
+1721 HTTDSTTQ

-1736 SFAGRSI
+1736 TFAGRTI
-1743 AVRTAN
+1743 AIRTASN
-1749 TLHWIA
+1749 LDWII
-1755 SDHHGTAEL
+1755 SDHHGTAHL

-1771 TIATRRTL
+1771 TTATRRTL
-1779 PYGEQRATTGTWAPT
+1779 PYGEQRATTTGTWPIGL
-1794 MDKGFLGGTQ
+1794 DKGFLGGTQ

-1825 SVDPIMD
+1825 SVDPIMV

-1838 WNAYTYANNNPV
+1838 WNGYAYANNNPV

-1856 GLYFEEGING
+1856 GLVHLEGG
-1866 DGRRAYKS
+1866 GKSEGRIAYQTGGTIKI
-1874 KSASGKTNT
+1874 SGK
-1883 RFTGKPITRSAS
+1883 RVKPPAPSWPPR
-1895 DIRREQL
+1895 
-1902 ELLGE
+1902 
-1907 STLGG
+1907 
-1912 EPGVKLETV
+1912 PG
-1921 NDYAMVSYQ
+1921 
-1930 GRRFSELLPYEQRN
+1930 
-1944 VLSLTWCYNNPKA
+1944 
-1957 CKESDPSGVDAVYEF
+1957 
-1972 LFDLTGIPDAIDC
+1972 
-1985 AKGSGSACAWTAGGL
+1985 
-2000 VGGRIVGATAKAFG
+2000 
-2014 ATYKAFRAADEA
+2014 DEA
-2026 GDAARAFCSF
+2026 GGSGNGASAEPFVPEPFPYFVTSYYCGYGYTPDGCHITSRSDEDIARAWESYICLYFLLCDAKDARRNAIAKSWNEWFSLAPVLGAGSSAWLINEHIKNGDYASAAGETLGLFPAAKLPVKGAKYAAKVIGCFNSF
-2036 SGDTAVLMADGSTK
+2036 AGDTKVLLANGSTK
-2050 PIEDIKVGD
+2050 PIKDINVGD
-2059 YVVATDPKTGEE
+2059 VVWATDPQTGEE
-2071 GSREVTHLWIHE
+2071 GPREVTHLWVHD
-2083 DQLVDLK
+2083 DQLVDL
-2090 LTNDEELTTTEDHP
+2090 LVDGGDVTTTEDHP
-2104 FWNVTDQQWQKSQKL
+2104 FWNETDQQWQESQEL
-2119 DSGDLLHTAA
+2119 DPGDLLRTAA
-2129 GETLAVVGLDWATIQ
+2129 GKTLAVIGLDWATIQ
-2144 HGTAYNLTVA
+2144 YDAAYNLTIA
-2154 DIHTYYVMAGNTP
+2154 DIHTYYVIAGNTP
-2167 VLVHNTGPGCGSL
+2167 VLVHNTGPCKVPTPSITQKGLDHSFDRHAEQWFGHPVSKS
-2180 WMNPDKLPHHY
+2180 DKMGEWNGLIE
-2191 MRKNNQGVMHA
+2191 R
-2202 ADFGVSGPYNKA
+2202 A
-2214 SGQAFI
+2214 SGSSKVVPWSSGSTLTNAHMARIDGKWFVAQFDRSSGDLVTAFVPNNGQV
-2220 GAIERFTKSPGT
+2220 GAMLKFL
-2232 IQVRGTFRGQD
+2232 GQ
-2243 AVHYVDPD
+2243 
-2251 TGLHAS
+2251 
-2257 FAANGEYLGGWKS
+2257 
-2270 DGDQL
+2270 
-2275 TYLLQQG
+2275 
-2282 KL
+2282 